1 MSLPILIIGSNSF
14 SGSNLI
20 KHLLLANNNVIAIS
34 RQKEIQN
41 PYNPYSTLVTN
52 SNFEFHQ
59 VDLNTNAD
67 KIIKICKKN
76 NVSTIVNFSAQSMVG
91 ESWIYPEQWY
101 KTNVVALSELISLFK
116 MNNIKLNKFIHF
128 STPEVYGNTTGAIKE
143 NFSFMPT
150 TPYAISRAAGDYHLK
165 AMFETNGFPVI
176 FTRAANVYGEHQSN
190 YRIIPKTFI
199 FGMTGKKLSLHGG
212 GNSERSFIHIDD
224 VSRSLLN
231 ITNNGIIGSSYH
243 ISTNKIIKISELVS
257 MCCLIMGIEFDDIS
271 RVSEDRAGKDAVY
284 RLDSSRLRDSLGWTD
299 EIGLD
304 EGLKRTCN
312 WVRQNLDHILKFPT
326 EYQHRK

>member
-1 MSLPILIIGSNSF
+1 MPLPILIIGSNSF
-14 SGSNLI
+14 SGSNLV
-20 KHLLLANNNVIAIS
+20 KHLLLENYKVIAVS

-41 PYNPYSTLVTN
+41 PYNPYSNLVT
-52 SNFEFHQ
+52 STNFRFYQ

-67 KIIKICKKN
+67 KIIKICKEN

-101 KTNVVALSELISLFK
+101 KTNVVALSELISLFRI
-116 MNNIKLNKFIHF
+116 NDIKLNKFIHF
-128 STPEVYGNTTGAIKE
+128 TTPEVYGNSTGTIKE
-143 NFSFMPT
+143 NFNFMPT

-165 AMFETNGFPVI
+165 SMYETTGFPVI

-199 FGMTGKKLSLHGG
+199 FGMTGRKLSLHGG

-224 VSRSLLN
+224 VSRSLLK
-231 ITNNGIIGSSYH
+231 ILDNGNIGSSYH

-257 MCCLIMGIEFDDIS
+257 MCCSIMGIEYDDIC
-271 RVSEDRAGKDAVY
+271 RVTEDRPGKDAVY

-312 WVRQNLDHILKFPT
+312 WVKKNLDHILKFPT